1 MGDDH
6 RDDGDRGDRA
16 AGGLPPAGGDGG
28 PERLRVG
35 VQRPLSRSDLGR
47 RNHSPSRRLTGD
59 ADRGSAV
66 AEFALVLVLL
76 LLLFLAL
83 VSVGLWA
90 YTRTLLTSA
99 AADAARVAASYD
111 ASAEAATARVGE
123 LLGDGLTGAT
133 RSTLACTSG
142 IQGLLVTV
150 QCTMEA
156 PGIVGLL
163 DGVMPTVEV
172 TGHSAKETIG

>member
-1 MGDDH
+1 
-6 RDDGDRGDRA
+6 
-16 AGGLPPAGGDGG
+16 
-28 PERLRVG
+28 
-35 VQRPLSRSDLGR
+35 
-47 RNHSPSRRLTGD
+47 
-59 ADRGSAV
+59 
-66 AEFALVLVLL
+66 VLVLL

-99 AADAARVAASYD
+99 AADAARLAANYD
-111 ASAEAATARVGE
+111 ASADAATARVGE

-142 IQGLLVTV
+142 VQGLLVTV
-150 QCTMEA
+150 HCTMEA